1 MSDVVNQPLA
11 GSAADVSLGSSLMQ
25 PTRVRRV
32 VLFLLVLHY
41 ANTYMD
47 RVAIA
52 AAAPL
57 IQTEFNLDQITLGI
71 VFSAFSLAY
80 ALFQIP
86 GGWLADRF
94 GPRRILTAIV
104 AYWSV
109 FTIAT
114 AAAWSAASLI
124 VIRFLFGTG
133 EAGAFPSATRAF
145 SRWLP
150 STERGFAQGITHSG
164 ARMAGALTPP
174 LVAVMMLAWGWRA
187 VFVIFGL
194 TGFIWAAI
202 WYWYY
207 RDRPEDHR
215 KVNDAEL
222 AIIHER
228 GGDVRGALKAR
239 SAHGADGVKV
249 PWRVLLRSR
258 NMWVICLM
266 YFCYVYTFWIYLSW
280 LPTYLVESR
289 GFSILA
295 SGMFA
300 GLPLFA
306 GAITNT
312 LGGWVSDRLIPRRGL
327 RFARR
332 SVAMVGFIAGV
343 VFIIPGVLVDN
354 PYLAVMFLTLAA
366 AGLEFTTGVSWAV
379 VIDVGREYAGTVS
392 AMMNMCGNL
401 GGTLSPLLFGVL
413 VQTTGRWDIP
423 FLIASVLCV
432 IAGLC
437 WLRIDP
443 ERSVVTA

>member
-1 MSDVVNQPLA
+1 MSHSVTGNP
-11 GSAADVSLGSSLMQ
+11 SAAGFGALAKPS
-25 PTRVRRV
+25 RVRHV

-41 ANTYMD
+41 GNTYMD

-57 IQTEFNLDQITLGI
+57 ITDEFNLDQITLGMI
-71 VFSAFSLAY
+71 FSAFSLAY

-109 FTIAT
+109 FTILT
-114 AAAWSAASLI
+114 AAAWSATSLI
-124 VIRFLFGTG
+124 VIRFLFGSG

-174 LVAVMMLAWGWRA
+174 LVAVMMVAWGWRV
-187 VFVIFGL
+187 VFIVFGL
-194 TGFIWAAI
+194 SGFLWGAL

-207 RDRPEDHR
+207 RDRPEDH
-215 KVNDAEL
+215 KSVNEAEL

-228 GGDVRGALKAR
+228 GDVTKPVRP
-239 SAHGADGVKV
+239 HGPAADGAKV
-249 PWRVLLRSR
+249 PWRILLRSP

-289 GFSILA
+289 GFSLLA
-295 SGMFA
+295 GGVFA

-312 LGGWVSDRLIPRRGL
+312 LGGWVSDRMIKRRGL

-332 SVAMVGFIAGV
+332 SVAMTGFLAGV

-354 PYLAVMFLTLAA
+354 AYLAVMFLTLAA

-379 VIDVGREYAGTVS
+379 VIDVGQEYAGTVS
-392 AMMNMCGNL
+392 AMMNMCGNI
-401 GGTLSPLLFGVL
+401 GGTISPLVFGIL
-413 VQTTGRWDIP
+413 VQTTGRWDVP

-432 IAGLC
+432 IAGLS